1 MSSDEATLAREQ
13 MFVLKLNSALVQVRL
28 PEAWLLMLPPSAVA
42 AFSQD
47 SIANVRR
54 SADDGDG
61 RIVRPIQVLK
71 QEWPH
76 NWPTFIPELVAASK
90 VRVGCGGGG

>member
-1 MSSDEATLAREQ
+1 

-61 RIVRPIQVLK
+61 QLSSRSWLLLARFGLAVAVVV
-71 QEWPH
+71 
-76 NWPTFIPELVAASK
+76 ELLV
-90 VRVGCGGGG
+90 VIVGCQ